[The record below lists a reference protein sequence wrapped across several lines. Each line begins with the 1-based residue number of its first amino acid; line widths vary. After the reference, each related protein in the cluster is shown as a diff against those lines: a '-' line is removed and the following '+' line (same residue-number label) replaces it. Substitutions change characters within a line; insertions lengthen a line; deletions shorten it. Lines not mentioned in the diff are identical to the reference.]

1 MRMILINYQSG
12 GAAFYQESKKQTFVI
27 LIAVRGRKAIVIKVN
42 FGMCNIVL
50 MLTVEV

>member
-12 GAAFYQESKKQTFVI
+12 WAGFYQENINQTFVI
-27 LIAVRGRKAIVIKVN
+27 LIAVRGRKANVIKVN

-50 MLTVEV
+50 MVTVVV